1 MFPFQQVLREGTS
14 VRFCC
19 IPPSG
24 VSITNITLS
33 NKNYPLIDVGA
44 RVKAIAVDNLTIPT
58 NEIQAILLGCKDE
71 IRQMSW
77 WTWNYVSCKFES
89 QHLFAFVFDFK
100 DCLCMRMCCSSSP
113 EAQKP
118 QLCDLRPDNCYLR
131 LGFRQKTI
139 STPSQQSNS
148 DTPHRVRTW
157 IIRHIYSLINTF
169 PGPF

>member
-1 MFPFQQVLREGTS
+1 MFPFQQMLRERTS
-14 VRFCC
+14 ASFCC

-24 VSITNITLS
+24 VNITNITLS

-44 RVKAIAVDNLTIPT
+44 GVKAITVDNLTIPT
-58 NEIQAILLGCKDE
+58 NEIQAVLLSCKDE

-89 QHLFAFVFDFK
+89 LHLFAFVLDFRL
-100 DCLCMRMCCSSSP
+100 LCMCMCCSSSP

-118 QLCDLRPDNCYLR
+118 QLCDLRPDNCYLCM
-131 LGFRQKTI
+131 GSRQKTTA
-139 STPSQQSNS
+139 TPSQQSNS

-157 IIRHIYSLINTF
+157 VIQHIQYML
-169 PGPF
+169 